1 MVGYADESS
10 SMDLQFNK
18 NSSLIPRE
26 ILFGDPDQNMIFLSP
41 DGSKISYCAPV
52 KGVLNIWV
60 GPADNPKAAKPVTND
75 THRGIEIYNWAY
87 TNSHILYLQDKN
99 NDANW
104 QIYGLDLISGKIDNL
119 TPFEGACA
127 WIEAMSPK
135 FPKEIIIGLN
145 NRDYRFQDLYRLNI
159 TTGNL
164 TLIQEN
170 NEFLKFYI
178 DDDYRARLATKIA
191 PDGGREIFER
201 TENGDWKLFLKIGAE
216 DIKTTG
222 LLGFDR
228 TGGAAYIWDSR
239 NRNTAALYA
248 LNLETG
254 EKTLLAE
261 DSRADLSD
269 LSWETVLIHPTEKNV
284 QAVAANYDRKHWQV
298 IDPSIESDLEYLS
311 TVKDGDFSVASRT
324 LDDDAWIVAYAAD
337 DSYGGI
343 YYYDRIKKE
352 ARFLF
357 TGHKGLEDMSL
368 AKMNPVI
375 IKSRDGLDLVSYYT
389 LPLNSDSNG
398 DGIPDKPLPMVL
410 LVHGGPEGRDIWGYY
425 PEHQWLANRGYAVLS
440 VNFRGSTGFGKNFTN
455 AGNLEWG
462 RKMQYDL
469 IDGVHWAV
477 REKIADPNRIAI
489 MGGSYGG
496 YAVLAGLAFTPEIF
510 ACGVDMYGP
519 SNLLTLLD
527 SEQEIEEEATSIGD
541 PRKEEGRKLLAERSP
556 LNYVDKIQRPLLV
569 CQGANDPLVN
579 RNESDQIVQTMQ
591 KKNLTVTYV
600 LFPDEG
606 HFISRPVNRI
616 SFFAVAEAFLFQH
629 LGGRIEPIDD
639 DFQGST
645 ITVPVGANEITG
657 LSVALSKK
665 PQ

>member
-1 MVGYADESS
+1 
-10 SMDLQFNK
+10 
-18 NSSLIPRE
+18 
-26 ILFGDPDQNMIFLSP
+26 
-41 DGSKISYCAPV
+41 
-52 KGVLNIWV
+52 
-60 GPADNPKAAKPVTND
+60 
-75 THRGIEIYNWAY
+75 
-87 TNSHILYLQDKN
+87 
-99 NDANW
+99 
-104 QIYGLDLISGKIDNL
+104 
-119 TPFEGACA
+119 
-127 WIEAMSPK
+127 
-135 FPKEIIIGLN
+135 
-145 NRDYRFQDLYRLNI
+145 
-159 TTGNL
+159 
-164 TLIQEN
+164 
-170 NEFLKFYI
+170 
-178 DDDYRARLATKIA
+178 
-191 PDGGREIFER
+191 
-201 TENGDWKLFLKIGAE
+201 
-216 DIKTTG
+216 
-222 LLGFDR
+222 
-228 TGGAAYIWDSR
+228 
-239 NRNTAALYA
+239 
-248 LNLETG
+248 
-254 EKTLLAE
+254 
-261 DSRADLSD
+261 
-269 LSWETVLIHPTEKNV
+269 
-284 QAVAANYDRKHWQV
+284 
-298 IDPSIESDLEYLS
+298 
-311 TVKDGDFSVASRT
+311 
-324 LDDDAWIVAYAAD
+324 
-337 DSYGGI
+337 
-343 YYYDRIKKE
+343 
-352 ARFLF
+352 
-357 TGHKGLEDMSL
+357 
-368 AKMNPVI
+368 
-375 IKSRDGLDLVSYYT
+375 
-389 LPLNSDSNG
+389 
-398 DGIPDKPLPMVL
+398 
-410 LVHGGPEGRDIWGYY
+410 
-425 PEHQWLANRGYAVLS
+425 LS